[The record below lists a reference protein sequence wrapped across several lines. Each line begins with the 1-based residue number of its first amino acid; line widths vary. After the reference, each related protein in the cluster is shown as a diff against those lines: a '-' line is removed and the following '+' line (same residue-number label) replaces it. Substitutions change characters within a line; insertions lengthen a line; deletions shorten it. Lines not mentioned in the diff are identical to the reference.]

1 MNRPHLR
8 SESVSTTKLTYVQ
21 LNSTG
26 EKMWV
31 KDTYVQAYPKLYTPV
46 QFNGIPLQ
54 AEVKDIYSPH

>member
-1 MNRPHLR
+1 MNRPPLE
-8 SESVSTTKLTYVQ
+8 SEKMNTTKLTYVQ

-46 QFNGIPLQ
+46 QFNGIKIQ

>member
-1 MNRPHLR
+1 MN
-8 SESVSTTKLTYVQ
+8 TTKLTYVQ

-54 AEVKDIYSPH
+54 AEVKDIYSPR